1 MSWGRHKIV
10 SYLPSNFDIAPEA
23 VVFEQTFSH
32 LSSAWRCLTLNSKV
46 LETLFALL
54 CNYTS
59 ELLFIQRAFFL
70 PDKIVKI

>member
-1 MSWGRHKIV
+1 MH
-10 SYLPSNFDIAPEA
+10 YFEIAPEA

-54 CNYTS
+54 CNYTP
-59 ELLFIQRAFFL
+59 ELLFI
-70 PDKIVKI
+70 